1 MMRHVS
7 LLLRLPVRRRGN
19 PQSCHLSTEQSWE
32 RSAKR
37 VKDTESTTDTHL
49 NYLKTIRATHDPILH
64 VKSMEDEL
72 MGTMGAALGKQADKI
87 TQHLQQMDIQKTKY
101 DDLCQQ
107 TEPCLLKLKE
117 IAIQHN
123 EFREAAK
130 TARWELLVH
139 RQAVGFIINN
149 HNVGE

>member
-1 MMRHVS
+1 MMRHVN
-7 LLLRLPVRRRGN
+7 LFFQLPVRRRIH
-19 PQSCHLSTEQSWE
+19 PQPCHLSTEQSWV

-37 VKDTESTTDTHL
+37 VKDTESTTDKHL
-49 NYLKTIRATHDPILH
+49 NYLETIRATHDPILH
-64 VKSMEDEL
+64 VKSLEDEL

-87 TQHLQQMDIQKTKY
+87 NQHLQQMDIQKKRY
-101 DDLCQQ
+101 HDLCQQ
-107 TEPCLLKLKE
+107 TEPCILKLKE
-117 IAIQHN
+117 IAIRHN

-149 HNVGE
+149 HNVGK